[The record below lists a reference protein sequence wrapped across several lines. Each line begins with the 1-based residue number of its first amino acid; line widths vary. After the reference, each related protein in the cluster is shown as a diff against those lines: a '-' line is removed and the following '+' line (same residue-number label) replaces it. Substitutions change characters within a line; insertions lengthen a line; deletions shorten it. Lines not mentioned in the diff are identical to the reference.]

1 MENYVIGWFVVGAIL
16 ALLEFVVPGAILGF
30 VGLSCIVVGLL
41 VHFGTL
47 EGWVDI
53 LLAWFAISIF
63 CILVLR
69 SFCLKLMPGDATVDN
84 TDEDKEVYGS
94 VVEVVKAIPPGGIGR
109 IRFRDTTWQ
118 AIAGV
123 PLKEGDKA
131 IIVGRQESTWIVEPG
146 KNLES

>member
-1 MENYVIGWFVVGAIL
+1 MENYVIGWFVVGAFL

-30 VGLSCIVVGLL
+30 VGLSCVIVGLL
-41 VHFGTL
+41 VHFGIL
-47 EGWVDI
+47 EGWVNI

-69 SFCLKLMPGDATVDN
+69 GFCMKLMPGDATVEN
-84 TDEDKEVYGS
+84 TDEDKGVYGS
-94 VVEVVKAIPPGGIGR
+94 VVEVVEAIPPGGTGR

-118 AIAGV
+118 AIAAVG
-123 PLKEGDKA
+123 LKVGDKA
-131 IIVGRQESTWIVEPG
+131 SIVGREDSTWIVEPC